1 MARYQ
6 FRFSIPD
13 SQQGN
18 HTVYNA
24 YVTTLKRLGELKGSK
39 QGTVR
44 VEEVQA
50 TSGSVAGA
58 IMIDAPSCEEAMR
71 FVCRETPIIDLEWYV
86 EEFVEPTRMA
96 EILDTAL
103 KRK

>member
-13 SQQGN
+13 AQQGN
-18 HTVYNA
+18 HQVYTA
-24 YVTTLKRLGELKGSK
+24 YVATLKRLGELKGTA
-39 QGTVR
+39 QGNAR

-50 TSGSVAGA
+50 TSGSVAGS
-58 IMIDAPSCEEAMR
+58 IMIEAPSCEEAMR
-71 FVCRETPIIDLEWYV
+71 FVCQETPILDLEWHV
-86 EEFVEPTRMA
+86 EEYVDPIQMA

-103 KRK
+103 RRK